1 MANQK
6 TITYLQISLSDAR
19 IHKKATTTWIDLRSD
34 QLLEE
39 ISPRVVIAGLVRD
52 ISLWSNP

>member
-1 MANQK
+1 VANQK
-6 TITYLQISLSDAR
+6 TITYLQINLRDAR
-19 IHKKATTTWIDLRSD
+19 IHKKAIITTWIDLRSD

-52 ISLWSNP
+52 ISL